1 MKKLSI
7 IAAIAALAFL
17 GTACTKNDPNGGN
30 NSNFPEINTFV
41 ETYFSRTS
49 IQKIETDNDEI
60 EVKLADK
67 TEIDFYLN
75 YDWKKIDCEDSRV
88 YGIVPAELVPTQIT
102 DYVTAN
108 YPNNHIDKIEK
119 KQTARSNGWEIE
131 LDNDIEINF
140 DNEFNVITNGGN
152 NSDYP
157 EIATFVETYF
167 PQTTILRVETDC
179 NEIEVKLTDRTE
191 IDFTLNYEW
200 KNIDCEDSQIYGS
213 VPTEL
218 VPTQITDYVTANYPN
233 NHIDKIEKHSHGWEI
248 ELDNDLEIE
257 FDSEFNVINGGGNG
271 GGNNS
276 EYPEISTFVETYFP
290 QTSILKVEADDH
302 EIEVELADRTE
313 IDFYLNYDW
322 KMIDCEHS
330 QVYGIVPAELV
341 PTQITDYMTANYPNN
356 HIDKIE
362 KTHHGGW
369 EIELDNGVE
378 IEFDQDFNV
387 IEVGHK

>member
-75 YDWKKIDCEDSRV
+75 YDWKMIDCEDSR
-88 YGIVPAELVPTQIT
+88 I
-102 DYVTAN
+102 YV
-108 YPNNHIDKIEK
+108 
-119 KQTARSNGWEIE
+119 
-131 LDNDIEINF
+131 
-140 DNEFNVITNGGN
+140 
-152 NSDYP
+152 
-157 EIATFVETYF
+157 
-167 PQTTILRVETDC
+167 
-179 NEIEVKLTDRTE
+179 
-191 IDFTLNYEW
+191 
-200 KNIDCEDSQIYGS
+200 S

-233 NHIDKIEKHSHGWEI
+233 NHIDKIEKHHYGWEI
-248 ELDNDLEIE
+248 ELDNDFEIE
-257 FDSEFNVINGGGNG
+257 FDSEFNVMNGGGNG
-271 GGNNS
+271 GGNGS
-276 EYPEISTFVETYFP
+276 GTTPDYPEINTFIATYFP
-290 QTSILKVEADDH
+290 QTSILKVETDDH
-302 EIEVELADRTE
+302 EIEVELTDRTE

-330 QVYGIVPAELV
+330 QIYGIVPAELV
-341 PTQITDYMTANYPNN
+341 PTQITDYMSINYPNN

>member
-17 GTACTKNDPNGGN
+17 GMACTKNDPNGGS

-75 YDWKKIDCEDSRV
+75 YDWKMIDCEHSQV
-88 YGIVPAELVPTQIT
+88 YGIVPAELVPAQIT

-108 YPNNHIDKIEK
+108 HPNNHIDQIEK
-119 KQTARSNGWEIE
+119 KHNGGWEIE

-140 DNEFNVITNGGN
+140 DNEFNIVTNGGN
-152 NSDYP
+152 NSNYP
-157 EIATFVETYF
+157 EINSFVETYF
-167 PQTTILRVETDC
+167 PQTTILKVETDD
-179 NEIEVKLTDRTE
+179 NEIEVKLSDRTE
-191 IDFTLNYEW
+191 IDFTLNFEW

-213 VPTEL
+213 VPAEL
-218 VPTQITDYVTANYPN
+218 VPAQITDYVTANYPN
-233 NHIDKIEKHSHGWEI
+233 NHIDKIEKH
-248 ELDNDLEIE
+248 
-257 FDSEFNVINGGGNG
+257 
-271 GGNNS
+271 
-276 EYPEISTFVETYFP
+276 
-290 QTSILKVEADDH
+290 
-302 EIEVELADRTE
+302 
-313 IDFYLNYDW
+313 NY
-322 KMIDCEHS
+322 
-330 QVYGIVPAELV
+330 
-341 PTQITDYMTANYPNN
+341 
-356 HIDKIE
+356 
-362 KTHHGGW
+362 GW

-387 IEVGHK
+387 IEVDDK